1 MSAFARD
8 FGPVVRGRFG
18 TLLVH
23 LVTGPDAVRHILQ
36 ENARN
41 YDKNTDDYDLLS
53 LALGKGLVT
62 SEGELWRRQRRIAQP
77 AFHRERIAGFAEK
90 MSDAVSQ
97 MLRQWDRQGV
107 DGQAIDVAERMTMLT
122 QEIVAA
128 TLFGSEV
135 SSADATRFA

>member
-1 MSAFARD
+1 VAPAA
-8 FGPVVRGRFG
+8 P
-18 TLLVH
+18 H
-23 LVTGPDAVRHILQ
+23 
-36 ENARN
+36 
-41 YDKNTDDYDLLS
+41 
-53 LALGKGLVT
+53 
-62 SEGELWRRQRRIAQP
+62 RRIAQP

>member
-62 SEGELWRRQRRIAQP
+62 SEGELWRRQRRIAASPNRLFIASASP
-77 AFHRERIAGFAEK
+77 ALPKRCPMPYRRCSASGIGR
-90 MSDAVSQ
+90 VS
-97 MLRQWDRQGV
+97 MAKPSTWPN
-107 DGQAIDVAERMTMLT
+107 A
-122 QEIVAA
+122 
-128 TLFGSEV
+128 
-135 SSADATRFA
+135 

>member
-1 MSAFARD
+1 
-8 FGPVVRGRFG
+8 
-18 TLLVH
+18 
-23 LVTGPDAVRHILQ
+23 
-36 ENARN
+36 
-41 YDKNTDDYDLLS
+41 
-53 LALGKGLVT
+53 
-62 SEGELWRRQRRIAQP
+62 
-77 AFHRERIAGFAEK
+77 
-90 MSDAVSQ
+90 